1 MAKDNFEENK
11 DTKDDFAS
19 LYEDSFS
26 GMDSLEPGQQIET
39 TIVSISGDSIFLEL
53 SGKSEGVLDRAELTD
68 SDGALSVQEGDKI
81 KAFFLETK
89 NGEKHFTTKI
99 SGEKAGSAVLAQA
112 YESKIPVEGTV
123 EKEIK
128 GGFEIKIGDTRAF
141 CPFSQMGLKRIENPQ
156 EYIGKNLTFK
166 ILEYSENGRNIL
178 VSNRVILEEEHN
190 KKVEE
195 LKQSLK
201 ENMVVTGT
209 IKSVQ
214 DFGAFVELGGVQA
227 LLPISEISRS
237 RVEDIHSVFSEG
249 QEIEASII
257 KLDWQNE
264 RITLSMKALLPDP
277 WDEAPSKYPVGS
289 KHTGEVARITNFG
302 AFVSLEPGLDGLLHI
317 SELRGD
323 PWEKNQNDSL
333 KKGQKIT
340 VEIKSIDTEKK
351 RISLKKAS
359 SAQEDKDFQKYLQPD
374 SESESD
380 TYNPFAE
387 LLKDDTNKDNPKSS
401 DKK

>member
-1 MAKDNFEENK
+1 MAKDNLDENK
-11 DTKDDFAS
+11 EDFATLFENS
-19 LYEDSFS
+19 ISD
-26 GMDSLEPGQQIET
+26 MDSLEPGQQIET

-53 SGKSEGVLDRAELTD
+53 SGKSEGILDAAELID
-68 SDGALSVQEGDKI
+68 SDGNLTVEEGDQI

-99 SGEKAGSAVLAQA
+99 SGEKAGNAVLAQA
-112 YESKIPVEGTV
+112 FESKIPVEGLV

-128 GGFEIKIGDTRAF
+128 GGFEVKIGESRAF
-141 CPFSQMGLKRIENPQ
+141 CPFSQMGMKRIENPQ
-156 EYIGKNLTFK
+156 EYIGKQLTFK
-166 ILEYSENGRNIL
+166 ILEYGERGRNIL
-178 VSNRVILEEEHN
+178 VSNRAILEEEHK

-195 LKQSLK
+195 LKQTLK

-214 DFGAFVELGGVQA
+214 DFGAFVDLGGVQA

-237 RVEDIHSVFSEG
+237 RVDDIHSIFSEG

-264 RITLSMKALLPDP
+264 RITLSIKALLPDP
-277 WDEAPSKYPVGS
+277 WDEAAAKYPVGA
-289 KHTGEVARITNFG
+289 KHTGEVVRITNFG
-302 AFVSLEPGLDGLLHI
+302 AFVTLEPGLDGLLHI
-317 SELRGD
+317 SEL
-323 PWEKNQNDSL
+323 KTDSRQSNPQDIV

-340 VEIKSIDTEKK
+340 VEIKSIDTERK
-351 RISLKKAS
+351 RIGLKRVS
-359 SAQEDKDFQKYLQPD
+359 STQEDENFKKYLD
-374 SESESD
+374 SETGNESE

-387 LLKDDTNKDNPKSS
+387 LLKDDSKDS
-401 DKK
+401 DKG

>member
-1 MAKDNFEENK
+1 MAKDNLDESK
-11 DTKDDFAS
+11 DNKDDFAS
-19 LYEDSFS
+19 LFENSIS
-26 GMDSLEPGQQIET
+26 EMDSLEPGQQIET
-39 TIVSISGDSIFLEL
+39 TIVSISGESIFLEL
-53 SGKSEGVLDRAELTD
+53 SGKSEGILDASELTD
-68 SDGALSVQEGDKI
+68 RDGKLTVKEGDQI
-81 KAFFLETK
+81 KAFYLETK

-99 SGEKAGSAVLAQA
+99 SGEKAGDAVLEQA
-112 YESKIPVEGTV
+112 FQSQIPVEGSV

-128 GGFEIKIGDTRAF
+128 GGFEVKIGETRAF
-141 CPFSQMGLKRIENPQ
+141 CPYSQMGLRRIENPQ
-156 EYIGKNLTFK
+156 EYIGTQLTFK
-166 ILEYSENGRNIL
+166 ILEYSEKGRNIL

-195 LKQSLK
+195 LKQTLK
-201 ENMVVTGT
+201 EKMVVTGT

-214 DFGAFVELGGVQA
+214 DFGAFVDLGGVQA

-237 RVEDIHSVFSEG
+237 RVDDIYALFSEG

-289 KHTGEVARITNFG
+289 KHTGEVVRITNFG
-302 AFVSLEPGLDGLLHI
+302 AFVTLEPGLDGLLHI
-317 SELRGD
+317 SELKGD
-323 PWEKNQNDSL
+323 SRQGNHQDSV

-340 VEIKSIDTEKK
+340 VAIKSIDTDRK
-351 RISLKKAS
+351 RIGLKRVS
-359 SAQEDKDFQKYLQPD
+359 SSQEDENFQKYLD
-374 SESESD
+374 SETGDESE

-387 LLKDDTNKDNPKSS
+387 LLKNDSKNS
-401 DKK
+401 DKN

>member
-1 MAKDNFEENK
+1 MAKDNLDESK
-11 DTKDDFAS
+11 DNKDDFAS
-19 LYEDSFS
+19 LFENSIS
-26 GMDSLEPGQQIET
+26 EMNSLEPGQQIET
-39 TIVSISGDSIFLEL
+39 TIVSISGESIFLEL
-53 SGKSEGVLDRAELTD
+53 SGKSEGILDASELTD
-68 SDGALSVQEGDKI
+68 RDGKLTVKEGDQI
-81 KAFFLETK
+81 KAFYLETK

-112 YESKIPVEGTV
+112 FESKIPVEGSV

-141 CPFSQMGLKRIENPQ
+141 CPYSQMGLRRIENPQ
-156 EYIGKNLTFK
+156 EYIGKQLTFK

-178 VSNRVILEEEHN
+178 VSNRIILEEEHN

-195 LKQSLK
+195 LKQTLK
-201 ENMVVTGT
+201 EKMVVTGT

-214 DFGAFVELGGVQA
+214 DFGAFVDLGGVQA

-237 RVEDIHSVFSEG
+237 RVDDIYALFSEG

-289 KHTGEVARITNFG
+289 KHTGEVVRITNFG
-302 AFVSLEPGLDGLLHI
+302 AFVTLEPGLDGLLHI
-317 SELRGD
+317 SELKGD
-323 PWEKNQNDSL
+323 SRQGNHQDSV

-340 VEIKSIDTEKK
+340 VAIKSIDTDRK
-351 RISLKKAS
+351 RISLKRGS
-359 SAQEDKDFQKYLQPD
+359 SEQEDKDYQKYLEPESG

-387 LLKDDTNKDNPKSS
+387 LLKDNQKNS
-401 DKK
+401 DKN